1 MLPSKLTWQLNPLTF
16 IKTFFESHSKLQ
28 RAELEISSTCKVFN
42 PFLDNYFQGVSNIC
56 GDINPFQ
63 RFSGVFRGYKMGI
76 WARNGLNI
84 GISFSEIQNQ
94 IHIMRKFWTNLLF
107 FLNHFFHNVLFWSPW
122 KHQKTEGFL
131 MFSRGTKGNIGKKR
145 IKNQSNNNKR

>member
-1 MLPSKLTWQLNPLTF
+1 MLASKLAWQLNPLTF

-63 RFSGVFRGYKMGI
+63 RFSGVFRGYKMGT

-94 IHIMRKFWTNLLF
+94 IHIMRKFWTNFLF
-107 FLNHFFHNVLFWSPW
+107 FLNPFLSQCSILIPM
-122 KHQKTEGFL
+122 KTSENRR
-131 MFSRGTKGNIGKKR
+131 FSDVFTW
-145 IKNQSNNNKR
+145 NKRKHWEEKG